1 MKKKIVVAAVT
12 AALAMPWAAQA
23 DKKVVGDALVVYG
36 KIHVSVDASDRD
48 ITGPDNTQDMSI
60 SSNSSRLGFKGKH
73 KMGDSNLTAIYK
85 LEQEVSIGSGSAD
98 TFTTRNT
105 YVGLKGFFG
114 QVIAGKHD
122 TPFKIVGSK
131 WGVFGDS
138 VGERRAVL
146 GAKSSGGNTMNQRG
160 ENALMWSN
168 KFGDVKAMAMYSA
181 DASDDD
187 PDVVDTKG
195 DTLKSVGVL
204 YQPKK
209 GPFYFGAAYEDWDSL
224 KGSATDGY
232 RIMAGYKAGF
242 GKVGFIYEDISSKD
256 LNLDRSVYG
265 VNGKFKIGKG
275 LDLRGQVLVADDS
288 AAGPDTGATRVSLGI
303 FKKFDK
309 QTELYAA
316 YAQTDNDANAKYQGV
331 DGGHGDE
338 VKTENGGSPSA
349 FSVGIVYKF

>member
-1 MKKKIVVAAVT
+1 MKKNMVAVAVASALLVPFSAN
-12 AALAMPWAAQA
+12 AA
-23 DKKVVGDALVVYG
+23 KVAGDALEIYG

-48 ITGPDNTQDMSI
+48 ITGADNTQDFSV

-73 KMGDSNLTAIYK
+73 KMGDSGLTAIYK

-98 TFTTRNT
+98 TLTTRNT
-105 YVGLKGFFG
+105 YVGVKSSLG

-122 TPFKIVGSK
+122 TPFKTVGSK

-138 VGERRAVL
+138 VGERRSVL

-168 KFGDVKAMAMYSA
+168 SFGDLKAMVMYSA

-187 PDVVDTKG
+187 ANVVDTKG
-195 DTLKSVGVL
+195 DTLTSVGVL
-204 YQPKK
+204 YNSKNT
-209 GPFYFGAAYEDWDSL
+209 PFYLGAAYEDWDQL
-224 KGSATDGY
+224 KGNATDGY
-232 RIMAGYKAGF
+232 RIMLGYKAGF
-242 GKVGFIYEDISSKD
+242 GKVGFIYEDISSND
-256 LNLDRSVYG
+256 AALDRSVYG
-265 VNGKFKIGKG
+265 LNGIFK
-275 LDLRGQVLVADDS
+275 LDGGMDIRGQVLVADDS
-288 AAGPDTGATRVSLGI
+288 SAGADTGATRFSLGL

-309 QTELYAA
+309 KTQMYAA

-338 VKTENGGSPSA
+338 VKTENGGTPSA
-349 FSVGIVYKF
+349 FSVGIIYKF